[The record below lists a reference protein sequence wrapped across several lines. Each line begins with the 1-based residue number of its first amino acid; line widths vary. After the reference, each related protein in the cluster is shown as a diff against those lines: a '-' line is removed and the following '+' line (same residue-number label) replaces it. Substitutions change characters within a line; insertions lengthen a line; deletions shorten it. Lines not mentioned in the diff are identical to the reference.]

1 MKIDPSTYT
10 NYLITKTSPLR
21 KFVTKLDRK
30 GAVLPVL
37 LLEATVTGGRTY
49 QAYKRDGFVEA
60 RERLTEE
67 SLGAIFWLFGAAI
80 AGYLFDKFGQK
91 FMKIPKDMPAVGV
104 DEVRT
109 PFKNYMNKMAS
120 KLKVSPEYLAKFSV
134 GKTIASLI
142 TACLFIGYVVP
153 KVNQAIT
160 RHIYGRMNKKD
171 PNHEK
176 APNPYTNRL
185 TIKDARSIFSAKGV
199 SINAVDNFKALMD
212 KDNPLKASSLS
223 TNSSKP
229 SFKGSV
235 ERLLRIV
242 QNFDENRVWQLLGT
256 DVGTVSGR
264 TINARNNDERV
275 EIMFRDIVSI
285 PFYVFTMPLIVK
297 FMSKHD
303 KFKGLNTDLN
313 PMSAMETHN
322 KLVTKMGAVGISE
335 MTPEAF
341 REFAL
346 GNEENGVKLFKKVF
360 SEQFPQRDEFVT
372 KKLFGFIPVKEKQP
386 IRTITLSEFEELVNK
401 NKTEFKDPEQIKNLA
416 QRMSGLQPERYNE
429 KLKTFEKILTE
440 TQIEDVLKG
449 GAARE
454 PEFLKDILDNI
465 FEGKLIDVNNSKS
478 LAKKT
483 RPLFDP
489 YRYISQESVEK
500 NRQKIIDYVEAIIKD
515 AKDNARN
522 VDFESMLKMNKRNYS
537 KYGLFMGLGMG
548 VSALFLSTIIPKVQ
562 YYITYLRTGKN
573 SFPGTENM
581 QEPKKNN
588 S

>member
-109 PFKNYMNKMAS
+109 PFKNY
-120 KLKVSPEYLAKFSV
+120 
-134 GKTIASLI
+134 
-142 TACLFIGYVVP
+142 
-153 KVNQAIT
+153 
-160 RHIYGRMNKKD
+160 MNKKD

-346 GNEENGVKLFKKVF
+346 GNVENGVKLFKKVF

-537 KYGLFMGLGMG
+537 KNK
-548 VSALFLSTIIPKVQ
+548 SK
-562 YYITYLRTGKN
+562 
-573 SFPGTENM
+573 
-581 QEPKKNN
+581 
-588 S
+588 

>member
-1 MKIDPSTYT
+1 MKIDPSTYA

-37 LLEATVTGGRTY
+37 LLESTVTGGRTY

-80 AGYLFDKFGQK
+80 AGVLFDKIGQK

-109 PFKNYMNKMAS
+109 PFKNYINKMAS
-120 KLKVSPEYLAKFSV
+120 KLKVSPKYLAQFSV
-134 GKTIASLI
+134 GKTIASLV

-153 KVNQAIT
+153 KANQAIT

-176 APNPYTNRL
+176 APNPYTNKL

-212 KDNPLKASSLS
+212 KDNPLNASTQTTS
-223 TNSSKP
+223 SSKP
-229 SFKGSV
+229 SFKGTVDS
-235 ERLLRIV
+235 LLRIV
-242 QNFDENRVWQLLGT
+242 QNFEENRVWQLLGT

-322 KLVTKMGAVGISE
+322 KLVTKMGAAGVSE

-346 GNEENGVKLFKKVF
+346 GNDETYNKVF
-360 SEQFPQRDEFVT
+360 DKVFKGAFQNSEKPKA
-372 KKLFGFIPVKEKQP
+372 KKLFGFIPVNQEEP
-386 IRTITLSEFEELVNK
+386 IKTMTLAEFENLVDK
-401 NKTEFKDPEQIKNLA
+401 NAAEFKNPENIKNLA

-429 KLKTFEKILTE
+429 KSKTFEKILTE

-449 GAARE
+449 GTARE

-465 FEGKLIDVNNSKS
+465 FEGKLIDVNNPKS

-489 YRYISQESVEK
+489 YRYISQKSIET

-515 AKDNARN
+515 AKDNAKN

-573 SFPGTENM
+573 SFPGTENL
-581 QEPKKNN
+581 QEPEKK
-588 S
+588 

>member
-1 MKIDPSTYT
+1 MKIDPSTTYT

-21 KFVTKLDRK
+21 KFVTKLDIK

-67 SLGAIFWLFGAAI
+67 SLGAIFWLFGAAM
-80 AGYLFDKFGQK
+80 AGYLFDKIGQK

-109 PFKNYMNKMAS
+109 PFKNYINKMAS
-120 KLKVSPEYLAKFSV
+120 KLRVSPEYLAKFSV

-153 KVNQAIT
+153 KANQAIT

-212 KDNPLKASSLS
+212 KDNPLKASALPV
-223 TNSSKP
+223 NSSKP
-229 SFKGSV
+229 SFKGTV

-303 KFKGLNTDLN
+303 KFKGQNTDLN

-322 KLVTKMGAVGISE
+322 KLVTKMGAAGVSE

-346 GNEENGVKLFKKVF
+346 GNDETYNKVF
-360 SEQFPQRDEFVT
+360 DKVFKGAFQNSEKPKA
-372 KKLFGFIPVKEKQP
+372 KKLFGFIPVKQEEP
-386 IRTITLSEFEELVNK
+386 IKTMTLAEFENLVDKNASEFK
-401 NKTEFKDPEQIKNLA
+401 NPEKIKNLA

-429 KLKTFEKILTE
+429 KLKAFEKVLTE

-465 FEGKLIDVNNSKS
+465 FEGKLIDVNNPKS

-489 YRYISQESVEK
+489 YRYISQESIEK

-515 AKDNARN
+515 AQNNARN

-548 VSALFLSTIIPKVQ
+548 VSALYYLSAYRQKQ
-562 YYITYLRTGKN
+562 
-573 SFPGTENM
+573 FPGYGKYAGT
-581 QEPKKNN
+581 
-588 S
+588 

>member
-1 MKIDPSTYT
+1 MTIDPLKYT
-10 NYLITKTSPLR
+10 NYLIKKTSPLR

-60 RERLTEE
+60 RERVTEE
-67 SLGAIFWLFGAAI
+67 SLGAIFWLFGAAM
-80 AGYLFDKFGQK
+80 AGAFFDKIGQL

-109 PFKNYMNKMAS
+109 PFKNYINTMAS
-120 KLKVSPEYLAKFSV
+120 KLKVSPKYLAQFSV
-134 GKTIASLI
+134 GKTLASLV

-153 KVNQAIT
+153 KANQAIT
-160 RHIYGRMNKKD
+160 KHIYGRMNTKD

-212 KDNPLKASSLS
+212 KNNPLNTSASI
-223 TNSSKP
+223 SSAVP
-229 SFKGSV
+229 SFKGPV
-235 ERLLRIV
+235 ETMLRIV
-242 QNFDENRVWQLLGT
+242 QNFEENRVWQLLGT

-275 EIMFRDIVSI
+275 EIMFRDIMSI

-303 KFKGLNTDLN
+303 KFKGLNTGLN

-322 KLVTKMGAVGISE
+322 KLVEKMGKAGYSE
-335 MTPEAF
+335 MTPDAF

-346 GNEENGVKLFKKVF
+346 GNEENGNKVF
-360 SEQFPQRDEFVT
+360 NKVFGEKFPQREEFIT
-372 KKLFGFIPVKEKQP
+372 KKYLGFIPVKQNQP
-386 IRTITLSEFEELVNK
+386 IRTITLAEFEELVSK
-401 NKTEFKDPEQIKNLA
+401 NSSEFKNPERIKNLA
-416 QRMSGLQPERYNE
+416 LRMSGLQPEKYNE
-429 KLKTFEKILTE
+429 GLKTFEKILTE
-440 TQIEDVLKG
+440 TQIKDVLKG
-449 GAARE
+449 GTARE

-465 FEGKLIDVNNSKS
+465 YEKDLIDINNPKS
-478 LAKKT
+478 LAEKQK
-483 RPLFDP
+483 PLTNSFK
-489 YRYISQESVEK
+489 YISQESIET
-500 NRQKIIDYVEAIIKD
+500 NRQKIFDYIEAIIKD

-522 VDFESMLKMNKRNYS
+522 VDFKSMLKLNKRNYH

-548 VSALFLSTIIPKVQ
+548 VSALFLSTIIPKIQ

-581 QEPKKNN
+581 QEPEKK
-588 S
+588 

>member
-1 MKIDPSTYT
+1 MKIDPSTTYT

-67 SLGAIFWLFGAAI
+67 SLGAIFWLFGAAM
-80 AGYLFDKFGQK
+80 AGYLFDKIGQK

-109 PFKNYMNKMAS
+109 PFKNYINKMAS
-120 KLKVSPEYLAKFSV
+120 NLKVSPEYLAKFSV

-153 KVNQAIT
+153 KANQAIT

-212 KDNPLKASSLS
+212 KDNPLKASAL
-223 TNSSKP
+223 TANSSKP
-229 SFKGSV
+229 SFKGTV

-297 FMSKHD
+297 FLSKHD
-303 KFKGLNTDLN
+303 KFKGQNTDLN

-322 KLVTKMGAVGISE
+322 KLVTKMGAAGISE

-346 GNEENGVKLFKKVF
+346 GNDETYNKVF
-360 SEQFPQRDEFVT
+360 DKVFKDAFQNSERPKP
-372 KKLFGFIPVKEKQP
+372 KKLFGFIPVKQEEP
-386 IRTITLSEFEELVNK
+386 IKTMTLSEFENLVDK
-401 NKTEFKDPEQIKNLA
+401 NASEFKNPEKIKNLA

-429 KLKTFEKILTE
+429 KLKDFEKILTE

-465 FEGKLIDVNNSKS
+465 FEGKLIDVNNPKS

-489 YRYISQESVEK
+489 YRYISQESIEK

-573 SFPGTENM
+573 SFPGTENL
-581 QEPKKNN
+581 QEPEKK
-588 S
+588 

>member
-10 NYLITKTSPLR
+10 NYLIKKASPLR

-30 GAVLPVL
+30 GAVLPVV

-60 RERLTEE
+60 RERATEE
-67 SLGAIFWLFGAAI
+67 SLGAIFWLFGAAM
-80 AGYLFDKFGQK
+80 AGALFDKIGQK

-109 PFKNYMNKMAS
+109 PFKNYINKMAS

-134 GKTIASLI
+134 GKTIASLL

-160 RHIYGRMNKKD
+160 KHIYGRMNKKD

-176 APNPYTNRL
+176 GPNPYTNRL

-212 KDNPLKASSLS
+212 KDNPLSTSSVS
-223 TNSSKP
+223 QNP
-229 SFKGSV
+229 SFKGNV
-235 ERLLRIV
+235 DTMLRIV
-242 QNFDENRVWQLLGT
+242 QNFDENRVWQLMGT

-275 EIMFRDIVSI
+275 EILFRDIVSI
-285 PFYVFTMPLIVK
+285 PFYVFTMPLIVR
-297 FMSKHD
+297 FMSNHD
-303 KFKGLNTDLN
+303 KFKGLNTGLN
-313 PMSAMETHN
+313 PMSAMEAHN
-322 KLVTKMGAVGISE
+322 KLIEKMGKAGVSE
-335 MTPEAF
+335 MTPDVF
-341 REFAL
+341 RNFAL
-346 GNEENGVKLFKKVF
+346 GNDENYNKLFDKIFTEPKKVT
-360 SEQFPQRDEFVT
+360 PR
-372 KKLFGFIPVKEKQP
+372 KLFGIIPLKPQLEN
-386 IRTITLSEFEELVNK
+386 RTITLEEFVKRVNENASEVRNADE
-401 NKTEFKDPEQIKNLA
+401 IKNLA

-440 TQIEDVLKG
+440 SQVEDVLKG

-454 PEFLKDILDNI
+454 PEFLRDILDNI
-465 FEGKLIDVNNSKS
+465 YEKNVIDTTSKKS
-478 LAKKT
+478 LAEKT
-483 RPLFDP
+483 KPLTNP
-489 YRYISQESVEK
+489 YKYISQESIDK
-500 NRQKIIDYVEAIIKD
+500 NRQKIIDYVESIIKD

-522 VDFESMLKMNKRNYS
+522 VDFESMLKLNKRNYF
-537 KYGLFMGLGMG
+537 KNGLFMGLGMG
-548 VSALFLSTIIPKVQ
+548 ISALFLSTIIPKIQ
-562 YYITYLRTGKN
+562 YYITFLRTGKN

-581 QEPKKNN
+581 QEPEKE
-588 S
+588 SV

>member
-1 MKIDPSTYT
+1 MKIDPSNYT
-10 NYLITKTSPLR
+10 KYLIQKTSLLR
-21 KFVTKLDRK
+21 KFVTSLDRK

-37 LLEATVTGGRTY
+37 LLEGTVTGGRTY

-67 SLGAIFWLFGAAI
+67 SLGAVFWLYGTAI
-80 AGYLFDKFGQK
+80 ASFLFDKIGQK
-91 FMKIPKDMPAVGV
+91 FMKIPKDMPSVGV

-109 PFKNYMNKMAS
+109 PFKNYITKMAS
-120 KLKVSPEYLAKFSV
+120 KLTVSPKYLAQFSV
-134 GKTIASLI
+134 GKTIVSLL
-142 TACLFIGYVVP
+142 TACMFIGYVVP
-153 KVNQAIT
+153 KANQAIT
-160 RHIYGRMNKKD
+160 KHIYGRMNKKD

-176 APNPYTNRL
+176 GPNPYTSRL
-185 TIKDARSIFSAKGV
+185 TIKDARSIFSAKGI

-212 KDNPLKASSLS
+212 KTNPLKTSSVS
-223 TNSSKP
+223 AP

-235 ERLLRIV
+235 ETMLRIV

-275 EIMFRDIVSI
+275 EIMFRDLVSI

-303 KFKGLNTDLN
+303 KFKGLNTGLN

-322 KLVTKMGAVGISE
+322 KLVEKMGKAGLSE

-341 REFAL
+341 RAFVL
-346 GNEENGVKLFKKVF
+346 GNEEQGNNIFNKVF
-360 SEQFPQRDEFVT
+360 GQKFPQRDEFIT
-372 KKLFGFIPVKEKQP
+372 KKFLGLIPVKQKQP
-386 IRTITLSEFEELVNK
+386 IRTITLSEFEELVN
-401 NKTEFKDPEQIKNLA
+401 NNSSAFENPEQIKNLA
-416 QRMSGLQPERYNE
+416 QRMSGLQPEKYNE
-429 KLKTFEKILTE
+429 KLKSFEKILTE
-440 TQIEDVLKG
+440 TQVSDVLKG

-454 PEFLKDILDNI
+454 PEFLKGILENI
-465 FEGKLIDVNNSKS
+465 FEGDLIDVNSTKS

-483 RPLFDP
+483 RPLTNP
-489 YRYISQESVEK
+489 YKYISQESIEK
-500 NRQKIIDYVEAIIKD
+500 SRQKIIDYIEAIIKD
-515 AKDNARN
+515 AVDNNKN
-522 VDFESMLKMNKRNYS
+522 VDFASMLKLNKRNYH

-548 VSALFLSTIIPKVQ
+548 VSALFLSTIIPKIQ

-573 SFPGTENM
+573 SFPGTEGIK
-581 QEPKKNN
+581 EPENN
-588 S
+588 KIEK